1 MIKHHLT
8 KEEAEKI
15 LYHML
20 TDRRV
25 SLAALDLGIIDE
37 EIMYVSS
44 GVKKDAFGISDLI
57 TAIAHNVEV

>member
-1 MIKHHLT
+1 MNKHHLT
-8 KEEAEKI
+8 KKEAEEI

-37 EIMYVSS
+37 AIIYV
-44 GVKKDAFGISDLI
+44 GAGEKKDAFGISDLI